1 MANLSIHTRHIVT
14 LHEQRVFHAQ
24 LEGIISASTMDIF
37 WRLIEDTEKAATTAV
52 FDFAGVTYINSTALA
67 ELAGLHH
74 RQETS
79 GLRFCLCCTQPD
91 ILFLMKTIGINQIL
105 NIYETEEEAL
115 AFAEGRLRPRQL
127 ATSTINSILATHPSR
142 LDDTFLSRE
151 PVLIVVPEGDNLGL
165 IIELT
170 LRKYRACAQRA
181 HNLEDA
187 REFLAR
193 GLPGLV
199 IIDAAHP
206 EFHEICHEVKLSPHG
221 GMSSIISI
229 GPPPPESPQGLL
241 VFPDRHL
248 PEPYDLNE
256 LIALAK
262 FENRNRFY
270 SSLLYKREIRLELCS
285 DASACERGRA
295 ICERLALASGMPRQA
310 ADSFFFAVREAIDN
324 ACMHGN
330 RLDPKKA
337 VEILYLAEIGRIS
350 VTIID
355 DGEGFDYEN
364 WLELARTHDPLA
376 QAQKRRE
383 AGLRGG
389 LGILLIKRCCDEV
402 RFSPPGNILT
412 LSKNFVPEDAG

>member
-1 MANLSIHTRHIVT
+1 MSNLSTHTKHIVT
-14 LHEQRVFHAQ
+14 LHEQRVFHAR
-24 LEGIISASTMDIF
+24 LEGIISASTMDVF
-37 WRLIEDTEKAATTAV
+37 WRLIEETEKAATAAV
-52 FDFAGVTYINSTALA
+52 FDFADVTYINSTALA

-74 RQETS
+74 RLETS
-79 GLRFCLCCTQPD
+79 GLRFCLSRPQPD
-91 ILFLMKTIGINQIL
+91 ILFLMKTIGINQVL

-115 AFAEGRLRPRQL
+115 SFAEGRLKPRQL

-151 PVLIVVPEGDNLGL
+151 PVLVVVPEGDNLGL

-170 LRKYRACAQRA
+170 LRKYRASVQRVNTLGQA
-181 HNLEDA
+181 RKLIA
-187 REFLAR
+187 REI
-193 GLPGLV
+193 PGLV

-206 EFHEICHEVKLSPHG
+206 EFHEICREIKLNPSG
-221 GMSSIISI
+221 GISSIISV
-229 GPPPPESPQGLL
+229 GPPPPDSPQGLL

-270 SSLLYKREIRLELCS
+270 SSLLYQREIRLELCS
-285 DASACERGRA
+285 DATACERGRA
-295 ICERLALASGMPRQA
+295 ICERLALASGMPRQV

-330 RLDPKKA
+330 RLDPKKG
-337 VEILYLAEIGRIS
+337 VEILYLAEIDRIS
-350 VTIID
+350 VTVID
-355 DGEGFDYEN
+355 DGDGFDYEN

-376 QAQKRRE
+376 QAQKRKE

-402 RFSPPGNILT
+402 RFTPPGNILT
-412 LSKNFVPEDAG
+412 LSKSFIPEDAG